1 MLSFCLAW
9 VRRNGSV
16 IEITFTQ
23 GQGISFLCRVWAG
36 IRWRDFF
43 CFRVH
48 PHPRFISW
56 KKIATINYIL
66 LPLNNYQ
73 QKWHS
78 SPTQGSSSWNYE
90 MVGRLGDEATILGGG
105 EMAQRTRRGCVFPA
119 QSGREWFAEKV
130 PKKRGWREICWS
142 VIMPTWEALE
152 RGLLL
157 FRGEGCIFFFNFL
170 FCTGV

>member
-1 MLSFCLAW
+1 
-9 VRRNGSV
+9 
-16 IEITFTQ
+16 
-23 GQGISFLCRVWAG
+23 
-36 IRWRDFF
+36 
-43 CFRVH
+43 
-48 PHPRFISW
+48 
-56 KKIATINYIL
+56 
-66 LPLNNYQ
+66 
-73 QKWHS
+73 
-78 SPTQGSSSWNYE
+78 

-157 FRGEGCIFFFNFL
+157 FRGEGCIFFLTFYFVLEYKQLTMLCRRPHNFEQSSLCYTVSPCWLYILNIVMRTCPFQTPSL
-170 FCTGV
+170 FLRPILLLAPETVSPLEEGCVLLTFY